1 MVQNG
6 ISERSKHIDVKF
18 NFVKRLIKK
27 NTARCPHIVTAEMI
41 ADIFTKDLPDQTF
54 GRHSVS
60 VMGTT
65 PHYWN

>member
-6 ISERSKHIDVKF
+6 ISERSEHIDVKF

-27 NTARCPHIVTAEMI
+27 NTAKCPHIVTAEMI
-41 ADIFTKDLPDQTF
+41 ADILTKDLHDQTF